1 MTYNQISVFE
11 DFALLESLRK
21 KINVIHEVRDQ
32 YRSVSDSISEI
43 EDILFEN
50 KIQVEN
56 RIKERIK

>member
-21 KINVIHEVRDQ
+21 KINIIREVRDQ
-32 YRSVSDSISEI
+32 YISEI

-50 KIQVEN
+50 KIRVEN